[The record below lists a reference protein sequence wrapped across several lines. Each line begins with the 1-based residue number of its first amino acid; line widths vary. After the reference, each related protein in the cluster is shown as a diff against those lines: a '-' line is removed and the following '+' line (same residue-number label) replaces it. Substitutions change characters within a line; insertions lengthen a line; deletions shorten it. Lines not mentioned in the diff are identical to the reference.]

1 MPHVEP
7 RTIARLIE
15 RQAERYG
22 DRPLVTAPGG
32 SRTFAGL
39 REAVAGRAGWLAEAG
54 VEPGDRVAFMCA
66 NRLELLE
73 LMLACA
79 WSGAVAVPANT
90 ALRGEGLR
98 HVLTNSG
105 ARLLIVDEDLREWVE
120 PVGPP
125 PLVVTEDVPA
135 PGSPVPAR
143 AAAPGDIATI
153 LYTSGTTGPSKGV
166 LGPNA
171 QVIRFARAICD
182 MLAVGEDDVLYT
194 CLPLFHVNAWS
205 AFFQAL
211 VSGARYHV
219 STRFSASGF
228 WREVTDA
235 GATVTYLLGAMIPIL
250 LRQPPGPLDRAHRI
264 RTVNGMAPAPD
275 VAKAA
280 KERFGIE
287 VAECYAST
295 ECGCV
300 LGARLGAQR
309 PGWMGR
315 AMPGYE
321 VRVVDEDDREVPPG
335 EAGELIV
342 RSDVPFALF
351 QGYHA
356 MPEATVAAW
365 RNLWFHTGDRV
376 IEDVEGWVR
385 FVDRT
390 KDAIRRRG
398 ENISSFE
405 VESVL
410 LGHPAVADAAVFPVP
425 SDLGE
430 EDDVMAAVV
439 AREPVDPL
447 ELVRWCEGKLAY
459 FAIPRYVDL
468 VDALP
473 LTENGKVRK
482 VVLRE
487 RGVGPGTWDLERS
500 GHRVARPSR

>member
-1 MPHVEP
+1 MEP
-7 RTIARLIE
+7 RTIAALIE

-39 REAVAGRAGWLAEAG
+39 RDAVAGRAGWLVELG

-90 ALRGEGLR
+90 ALRGAGLR

-105 ARLLIVDEDLREWVE
+105 AAVLVVDDDLREWIE
-120 PVGPP
+120 AAGAPP
-125 PLVVTEDVPA
+125 RVVLTGDVPE
-135 PGSPVPAR
+135 PGPPVPAR
-143 AAAPGDIATI
+143 TARPGDVATI

-171 QVIRFARAICD
+171 QVIVFARAICD
-182 MLAVGEDDVLYT
+182 LLAIGPEDVLYT
-194 CLPLFHVNAWS
+194 CLPLFHINAWS

-211 VSGARYHV
+211 ASGARYHV
-219 STRFSASGF
+219 STRFSASRF
-228 WREVTDA
+228 WQEVVDA
-235 GATVTYLLGAMIPIL
+235 DATVTYLLGAMIPIL
-250 LRQPPGPLDRAHRI
+250 LRRPPGPLDRAHRI

-275 VAKAA
+275 VAAAA

-300 LGARLGAQR
+300 LGARLGEQR
-309 PGWMGR
+309 AGWMGR

-321 VRVVDEDDREVPPG
+321 VRVVDADDREVPPG

-342 RSDVPFALF
+342 RAGIPFALF
-351 QGYHA
+351 AGYHA
-356 MPEATVAAW
+356 MPDATVAAW

-376 IEDVEGWVR
+376 IEDADGWVR

-410 LGHPAVADAAVFPVP
+410 LGHPAVADVAVFPVP

-447 ELVRWCEGKLAY
+447 ELVRFCEGRLAY

-487 RGVGPGTWDLERS
+487 RGVGPGTFDLERS
-500 GHRVARPSR
+500 GHRAPRPAR